1 MTPFDILNDI
11 PRKKIHTKENV
22 EKYLD
27 INLLIK
33 FLSNNATGLSIAKYL
48 NENYN
53 MKIWDMY
60 LFAFYILPHSIKSIK
75 YNKREKV
82 VKCDDYEYVMEYYN
96 CSYEVAE
103 RYYKLMSDKE
113 FKRIKAIAQHK
124 RKEKESSLV

>member
-1 MTPFDILNDI
+1 MTPFDILFDI
-11 PRKKIHTKENV
+11 PKKKLHAKENV

-48 NENYN
+48 NDNYS

-60 LFAFYILPHSIKSIK
+60 LFAFYILPNTIKKIK

-82 VKCDDYEYVMEYYN
+82 VRCDDYDYIMEYYN
-96 CSYEVAE
+96 CSYEVAGA
-103 RYYKLMSDKE
+103 YYKLMSKE
-113 FKRIKAIAQHK
+113 EFARVKSIAQYK
-124 RKEKESSLV
+124 RKEKESSLI